1 MSELSNPEFWVGV
14 SFCIVVGFL
23 IYASRK
29 NVKAWAVGQ
38 SDLVKNELQ
47 EAHNLRLEAEA
58 LYQEYEQRTQ
68 NLDSE
73 KAEIMQQAE
82 REVVA
87 LQKEADDKLSK
98 KIERKKQDV
107 QDRIN
112 LIHENTRKDLTNVIM
127 GQVMD
132 KTKDLLSKKQIRQ
145 SSQDMDHAIE
155 DVLEKLEKT
164 LSKA

>member
-23 IYASRK
+23 IYTARK

-132 KTKDLLSKKQIRQ
+132 KTKDLLSKKQIKQ

-155 DVLEKLEKT
+155 DVLEKLEKA

>member
-14 SFCIVVGFL
+14 SFCIVVSFL
-23 IYASRK
+23 IYAARK
-29 NVKAWAVGQ
+29 NVKSWAAGQ

-58 LYQEYEQRTQ
+58 LYQEYEQRTK
-68 NLDSE
+68 NLDVE

-87 LQKEADDKLSK
+87 LQKDADDKLSK
-98 KIERKKQDV
+98 KVERKKQDV

-112 LIHENTRKDLTNVIM
+112 LIQENTRKDLTNVIM

-132 KTKDLLSKKQIRQ
+132 KTKDLLSQKQIRK
-145 SSQDMDHAIE
+145 SSKDMDHAIE
-155 DVLEKLEKT
+155 DVLDQLEKV
-164 LSKA
+164 LAKA

>member
-23 IYASRK
+23 IYAARK
-29 NVKAWAVGQ
+29 NVKTWAAGQ

-58 LYQEYEQRTQ
+58 LYQEYERRTQ
-68 NLDSE
+68 NLDLE

-98 KIERKKQDV
+98 KIERKKQEV

-155 DVLEKLEKT
+155 DVLDKLEKA

>member
-23 IYASRK
+23 IYAARK

-87 LQKEADDKLSK
+87 LDESTIVHTEKIADRAATAFGFQLSYRNEYK
-98 KIERKKQDV
+98 
-107 QDRIN
+107 
-112 LIHENTRKDLTNVIM
+112 HNTRNKRDDAPDKCKISPVIN
-127 GQVMD
+127 
-132 KTKDLLSKKQIRQ
+132 
-145 SSQDMDHAIE
+145 SQ
-155 DVLEKLEKT
+155 
-164 LSKA
+164 KAEE